1 LIIGYGDDLQDA
13 GIQFCLLNRDN
24 SAAYHGSS
32 GLYWKDDGDNQGVGH
47 CYGYVS
53 GGWHRLVDLVYPT
66 VTTSNVPEGGPSVA
80 FAVLPGDVTSGTTY
94 ITFTPDPGNL
104 PVMSANATRAV
115 ALVTSPKYSIQNG
128 KYTYAEF
135 VFGDAT
141 DENGTNYPIT
151 WTEERVCNRSC
162 HPDGVMRAT
171 FSAVAGHT
179 YTFHV
184 TGTAVVPDT
193 ITVDAP
199 AYTFQAQ

>member
-1 LIIGYGDDLQDA
+1 MLGSPAVWATTFAQCTNFQASGTYTCPSTGGGILIIGYGDDLQDA

-104 PVMSANATRAV
+104 P
-115 ALVTSPKYSIQNG
+115 
-128 KYTYAEF
+128 
-135 VFGDAT
+135 
-141 DENGTNYPIT
+141 
-151 WTEERVCNRSC
+151 
-162 HPDGVMRAT
+162 
-171 FSAVAGHT
+171 
-179 YTFHV
+179 
-184 TGTAVVPDT
+184 
-193 ITVDAP
+193 
-199 AYTFQAQ
+199 